1 MDERINILRKYNLWG
16 DTAFDFGFRRSE
28 YNEKIMDFTG
38 NRLVKILTGQR
49 RAGKSYLLRQTARQ
63 LIRKWR
69 ACRKYTI
76 HQQRNDRSGFH
87 KDLQRLR

>member
-38 NRLVKILTGQR
+38 NRLVKILQVSVEQE
-49 RAGKSYLLRQTARQ
+49 KVIY
-63 LIRKWR
+63 
-69 ACRKYTI
+69 C
-76 HQQRNDRSGFH
+76 DRLPGN
-87 KDLQRLR
+87 

>member
-63 LIRKWR
+63 LIENGV
-69 ACRKYTI
+69 

>member
-63 LIRKWR
+63 LIENGVP
-69 ACRKYTI
+69 AAF
-76 HQQRNDRSGFH
+76 RSWCDCPGRHGQPVNFP
-87 KDLQRLR
+87 D

>member
-38 NRLVKILTGQR
+38 NRLENP
-49 RAGKSYLLRQTARQ
+49 Y
-63 LIRKWR
+63 
-69 ACRKYTI
+69 
-76 HQQRNDRSGFH
+76 RSA
-87 KDLQRLR
+87 

>member
-49 RAGKSYLLRQTARQ
+49 RAGKSYL
-63 LIRKWR
+63 
-69 ACRKYTI
+69 
-76 HQQRNDRSGFH
+76 
-87 KDLQRLR
+87 